1 MYCCDKRK
9 LSITDETIP
18 VFNLDNYQGYA
29 KVTDVY
35 DGDTF
40 KACIILHN
48 RVLKFNFRTIGYDAP
63 EIKPPKDI
71 PNRDKHIAMAKRAKY
86 SFESFLGYDSRS
98 KRVPWNPF
106 KCNFKV
112 NGWVWISC
120 KKNDKY
126 GRTLVFVYKNKR
138 DMVSI
143 NKKMINTG
151 YVNAYDGGTKKE
163 FDL

>member
-86 SFESFLGYDSRS
+86 SSTE
-98 KRVPWNPF
+98 V
-106 KCNFKV
+106 
-112 NGWVWISC
+112 
-120 KKNDKY
+120 
-126 GRTLVFVYKNKR
+126 
-138 DMVSI
+138 
-143 NKKMINTG
+143 
-151 YVNAYDGGTKKE
+151 
-163 FDL
+163 